1 MIFWPVLGGGLHLV
15 GARTWW
21 RPVLGGCPLCGSG
34 GSDALVRRKKQRNKY
49 IYIICVIVSLYAGL
63 HFAECEWE
71 LATTSCVLK
80 IVFGRD
86 VVFI

>member
-1 MIFWPVLGGGLHLV
+1 MAARSAAAAAVTLSCGGKSKEIN
-15 GARTWW
+15 T
-21 RPVLGGCPLCGSG
+21 
-34 GSDALVRRKKQRNKY
+34 Y
-49 IYIICVIVSLYAGL
+49 IYIDVYIHIICVIVSLYAGL